1 MGGSLNEIAAV
12 VLNGLNEPFN
22 SVLNE
27 QIKFSIKYWYAFLA
41 RQDIE
46 RNGVSEEM
54 NISYVTDLVKVDI
67 ADNNIIDADC
77 TVLRT
82 KNKIFTPIRL
92 KSDTSFKFVG
102 TTDRKIS
109 FTYTNLEEL
118 KYTCANKYTN
128 NIIRYMR
135 INGYIYVYNATKIK
149 HICIDSIPVDAGEV
163 LSYVNDKCYD
173 DDDEFPIP
181 MDMLQPII
189 RGMITGEYKIQPM
202 NNVNEEQVQKS
213 E

>member
-1 MGGSLNEIAAV
+1 M
-12 VLNGLNEPFN
+12 
-22 SVLNE
+22 
-27 QIKFSIKYWYAFLA
+27 
-41 RQDIE
+41 E

-54 NISYVTDLVKVDI
+54 NIPYVADLIKVDI

-102 TTDRKIS
+102 TTDRKIT

-118 KYTCANKYTN
+118 KYTCSNKYTS

-135 INGYIYVYNATKIK
+135 MNGYIYVYNATKIK
-149 HICIDSIPVDAGEV
+149 HICIDCIPVDASEV
-163 LSYVNDKCYD
+163 LGYINDKCYD

-181 MDMLQPII
+181 MDMLQAII
-189 RGMITGEYKIQPM
+189 RGMITGEYKVQPM
-202 NNVNEEQVQKS
+202 NNVNEEEVQKS
-213 E
+213 Q